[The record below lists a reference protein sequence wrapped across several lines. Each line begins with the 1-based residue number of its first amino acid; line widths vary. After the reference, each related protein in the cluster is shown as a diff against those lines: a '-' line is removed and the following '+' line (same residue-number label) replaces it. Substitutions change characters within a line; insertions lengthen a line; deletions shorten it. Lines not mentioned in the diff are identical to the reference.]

1 MNDHDHDQETSQHT
15 KLLTVFSLIEEF
27 SLPEKNAVIR
37 KILKNR
43 HITVEELQTIFKT
56 LFNISS
62 APNDLPLFSRP
73 VIDLIDRLIKPL
85 KKDQPTP
92 ICPVCYSSKVIRYGV
107 RDSKQ
112 RYLCKFCKHH
122 FIK

>member
-1 MNDHDHDQETSQHT
+1 MNDHDQETSQHT
-15 KLLTVFSLIEEF
+15 NLLTVFSLIEEF

-56 LFNISS
+56 LFNTSN
-62 APNDLPLFSRP
+62 APSDLPLFSRP
-73 VIDLIDRLIKPL
+73 VIDLIAQLIKPL
-85 KKDQPTP
+85 RKNQSIPT
-92 ICPVCYSSKVIRYGV
+92 CPVCYSSKVIRYGI

-112 RYLCKFCKHH
+112 RYLCKFCSHH